1 MDIWNRCV
9 EKLKEELPYNQIATW
24 IMPLQPEM
32 GEGGLRL
39 FAPNRFVMNWVKDN
53 YLTRLT
59 SIFQELSGS
68 DSQEISLSIGSR
80 SAPKTKTSSE
90 FKRGFTAPG
99 SDQTFEQRLADGNI
113 NPRYSFDLFV
123 EGKSNQIAKAASIQV
138 SLNPGKVYNPLF
150 IYGGTGLG
158 KTHLMHA
165 LGYELLR
172 KDPGFRVLYIDSNRF
187 VQDMVTA
194 LRHNKMDEFKSRY
207 RSVNALLIDDVQLFA
222 GKDRTQ
228 EEFFHTFNI
237 LFESQQ
243 QIVLSSDRF
252 PKEVS
257 GLEERLKSRFGWGL
271 TVAIEPPDIE
281 TRVAILQS
289 KACALGMDLPQ
300 EVAFFIGKRIRSNV
314 RELEG
319 ALARLKANSQFTG
332 SQISLDFTRDALRDL
347 FVAQDKQITLDN
359 IKKVVAEFFSLQISD
374 LTSANRSR
382 SLARPRQMAMA
393 LAKDLTS
400 HSLPEIGKAF
410 GGRDHTT
417 VMHATKKITELRLS
431 DPNID
436 DQYTNLLR
444 KLTN

>member
-1 MDIWNRCV
+1 M
-9 EKLKEELPYNQIATW
+9 
-24 IMPLQPEM
+24 
-32 GEGGLRL
+32 
-39 FAPNRFVMNWVKDN
+39 
-53 YLTRLT
+53 
-59 SIFQELSGS
+59 
-68 DSQEISLSIGSR
+68 
-80 SAPKTKTSSE
+80 
-90 FKRGFTAPG
+90 
-99 SDQTFEQRLADGNI
+99 
-113 NPRYSFDLFV
+113 
-123 EGKSNQIAKAASIQV
+123 